1 MATGNSPTPAAPLW
15 HNRDYMLL
23 WGGQVI
29 STLGSRA
36 ASIIYP
42 LLILAVPN
50 SPGAAAVAAALRALP
65 YLLFSLPVGALVD
78 RWNRKNGMII
88 CDLLRAMVV
97 LTIRLALWF
106 DLLTASRR
114 VTGSQWPPWCSRT
127 GPSTP
132 HSPVASVA
140 NWSCRVRRPGS
151 GTPAPVAEWPA

>member
-1 MATGNSPTPAAPLW
+1 MTTGNSPTPAAPLW

-65 YLLFSLPVGALVD
+65 YLLFSLPVGTLVD
-78 RWNRKNGMII
+78 RWNRKRVMII
-88 CDLLRAMVV
+88 CDLLRTVAVS
-97 LTIRLALWF
+97 TIPLALWF
-106 DLLTASRR
+106 DALTKSRR
-114 VTGSQWPPWCSRT
+114 VVSRARS
-127 GPSTP
+127 GR
-132 HSPVASVA
+132 HGVLEAGHQ
-140 NWSCRVRRPGS
+140 RRISDRICAGLP
-151 GTPAPVAEWPA
+151 